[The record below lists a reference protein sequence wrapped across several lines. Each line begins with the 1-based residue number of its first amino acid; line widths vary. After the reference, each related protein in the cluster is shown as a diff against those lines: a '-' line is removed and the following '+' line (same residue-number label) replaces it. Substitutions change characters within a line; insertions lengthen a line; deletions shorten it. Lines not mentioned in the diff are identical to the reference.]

1 MSYPRSPPLLTAT
14 TGDPADTAFLRE
26 SNAVR
31 NFSMMQNSNQSMSPV
46 RAVVTIAAAWALG
59 GAASVAS
66 TMVTADN
73 VDATPTS
80 HTATVFT
87 PTAKIQI
94 DPNAKLQLDRSGQ
107 PRTGV
112 ASFYANQYSGK
123 KMADGTPMRL
133 FSNNA
138 ASITLPLG
146 TTARVTNLATGR
158 SAMVTIRD
166 RGPYVRG
173 RIVDLSPATA
183 RQIGLERK
191 KGLAKVEVAPV
202 TVPLADG
209 TVKIM
214 PNAVVAS
221 G

>member
-1 MSYPRSPPLLTAT
+1 
-14 TGDPADTAFLRE
+14 
-26 SNAVR
+26 
-31 NFSMMQNSNQSMSPV
+31 MMQNSNRSMSGA
-46 RAVVTIAAAWALG
+46 RAVATIAIAWALG
-59 GAASVAS
+59 AAASVVN
-66 TMVTADN
+66 TMATAGN
-73 VDATPTS
+73 ADATPTS
-80 HTATVFT
+80 PAATGFT

-107 PRTGV
+107 KRTGK
-112 ASFYANQYSGK
+112 ASFYAEHYSGK
-123 KMADGTPMRL
+123 TMADGTPMRL
-133 FSNNA
+133 YSNNA

-158 SAMVTIRD
+158 SAIVTIRD

-183 RQIGLERK
+183 RKIGLEHK
-191 KGLAKVEVAPV
+191 QGLAKVEVAPL

-214 PNAVVAS
+214 PNAAAMAS
-221 G
+221 S